1 MLERSRGLR
10 FPIKTLQQRRVIRH
24 IGGNRLQRDQSVDDG
39 VTGLVD
45 HAHGAS
51 AQFVEDLVF
60 AQFLQLTP
68 LLGNA
73 NRCRAEAFGFGI
85 FGVKN
90 REEES
95 ATKTLKPTS
104 GYSKRSF

>member
-1 MLERSRGLR
+1 MLEGSCGLR
-10 FPIKTLQQRRVIRH
+10 FPIKTLQQRRAIRH
-24 IGGNRLQRDQSVDDG
+24 IGGNRLQRDQPVDDG
-39 VTGLVD
+39 ITGLVD

-73 NRCRAEAFGFGI
+73 KRCRAEAFGFGI
-85 FGVKN
+85 FGMKN
-90 REEES
+90 GEEES
-95 ATKTLKPTS
+95 PTKTLKPTYGQS
-104 GYSKRSF
+104 RRFF